1 MMSLNKA
8 KELGIKPLARVVSTG
23 SAAVDAKIMGMGVVP
38 SVRKALQAL
47 PISR

>member
-8 KELGIKPLARVVSTG
+8 KELGIKPLVRVVATG

-38 SVRKALQAL
+38 SVRES
-47 PISR
+47 P